1 MWCVVVLVVAG
12 GGGVLCVC
20 EVGSCRP
27 RRMPFGKRGE
37 RRGAGQWV
45 SLCTG
50 LCMLS
55 EGLLDEG
62 AGIEQRNVV
71 SGGEWAVGSCG
82 SFVVC
87 IWSGQLLGER
97 DGIEQHNVVSAC
109 RGGGYVCGLLCSSEV
124 GSCRLTGPTLLRIV
138 VSEGG
143 GARGLCVHLC
153 VWEWPGGPA
162 CSYLCVSRVGGCKM
176 REPASSSTTW

>member
-1 MWCVVVLVVAG
+1 MT
-12 GGGVLCVC
+12 
-20 EVGSCRP
+20 
-27 RRMPFGKRGE
+27 FGKRGE

-50 LCMLS
+50 LRMLS

-62 AGIEQRNVV
+62 AGIEQR
-71 SGGEWAVGSCG
+71 
-82 SFVVC
+82 
-87 IWSGQLLGER
+87 
-97 DGIEQHNVVSAC
+97 NVVSAC

-124 GSCRLTGPTLLRIV
+124 DSCRLTGPTLLRIV

-143 GARGLCVHLC
+143 GQGACVCICVYGSGREGLPVRT
-153 VWEWPGGPA
+153 GGPA